1 MLKVKSLL
9 ANKIKLY
16 SQSLVDNE
24 QQQAQDT
31 DRSEVGEGQATP
43 EPSQPAK
50 QPFQFRPRK

>member
-24 QQQAQDT
+24 QQQEKLTQPSNFLKERLAQLD
-31 DRSEVGEGQATP
+31 
-43 EPSQPAK
+43 
-50 QPFQFRPRK
+50 